1 MQEKEVEKFADKYG
15 MTVEEYLR
23 VLSDIKDNVADVSI
37 SNMNIDEE
45 AKNTTSSVRLL
56 TGVPEIDDLTKGLT
70 TGVHVIAGFRKC
82 CKSTFAINMIYRALN
97 DGLNVVLLS
106 LEMSKID
113 VLNTLISLHSF
124 EVNAET
130 AITRDELAAIYEL
143 DREAYNNRLY
153 SFLSLPGQLII
164 YTENDLAKNAEENK
178 FRHIYNEGNLDSIFV
193 KANQACY
200 NKTGKQVQVLVVD
213 NINCIRTWG
222 GKGTG
227 EYAYSNASNYFRRV
241 ALNFGKNTDEA
252 VDEDSKDKQITSCA
266 GGAPVICLLLCQIN
280 RAGGEKA
287 SFNGFYPESCI
298 AETVNIERD
307 ATTIIPI
314 YTNANYLE
322 SNIAFIKLEASRYT
336 KSMLHQVE
344 IPANLEYGKLGMPI
358 CQINVD
364 KEKEQKLRVEKKYK
378 VVYVKTPEG
387 KKAEILV
394 PVGEDLPDGYEEIIE
409 LSDDYDEEIGLFHWE
424 DDDDEEDI

>member
-1 MQEKEVEKFADKYG
+1 MKNNETEKFANKYG

-23 VLSDIKDNVADVSI
+23 VLNNIRDKAADVSI

-45 AKNTTSSVRLL
+45 AKNTTSSIRLL
-56 TGVPEIDDLTKGLT
+56 TGVPEIDNLTKGLT

-164 YTENDLAKNAEENK
+164 YTEEDLARNAEKYN
-178 FRHIYNEGNLDSIFV
+178 FHHIYNERNLDSIFV
-193 KANQACY
+193 EANQVCY

-241 ALNFGKNTDEA
+241 ALSFGKKTVDP
-252 VDEDSKDKQITSCA
+252 VDEDSQDEEITSCT

-344 IPANLEYGKLGMPI
+344 IPANLEYGKLGIPI
-358 CQINVD
+358 GQINVD
-364 KEKEQKLRVEKKYK
+364 KEKEQKLRIEKKYK

-387 KKAEILV
+387 KKTEILV
-394 PVGEDLPDGYEEIIE
+394 PVGEELPDGYEEIIE
-409 LSDDYDEEIGLFHWE
+409 SSDESEECGLFFV
-424 DDDDEEDI
+424 DDDDEEEV